1 MKSPGNSCMIK
12 NEHNI
17 LTYSK
22 LFSGNSVPKHLD
34 TSHCFQSYL
43 WLKELFRPCIN
54 TCQIIPQSKNV
65 FIAHHITLTYAFDYS
80 TNITPVFHKIIMIT
94 VTSIIKRKNITT
106 PIKII
111 FLRCS
116 RSHIF
121 LLAFDVITAN

>member
-22 LFSGNSVPKHLD
+22 LFSGNSVPKYLD

-54 TCQIIPQSKNV
+54 TCQIIPQSKKFV
-65 FIAHHITLTYAFDYS
+65 Y
-80 TNITPVFHKIIMIT
+80 
-94 VTSIIKRKNITT
+94 
-106 PIKII
+106 
-111 FLRCS
+111 CS
-116 RSHIF
+116 PYHTDLYI
-121 LLAFDVITAN
+121 